1 MHKRILKL
9 REEIDNLD
17 QEIIQLLKSRMKISK
32 EVGKL
37 KEKYNIP
44 VEDKEREREIINRLT
59 DQAGKN

>member
-17 QEIIQLLKSRMKISK
+17 QEIIKLLKSRMKISK

-37 KEKYNIP
+37 KEK
-44 VEDKEREREIINRLT
+44 
-59 DQAGKN
+59 